1 MSKRG
6 WVIAGAL
13 ALALA
18 GVGVA
23 TRDVWSPYG
32 AVAQAPRQ
40 QGQPARVVPVEV
52 ATAVKKPVPLRIEGL
67 GIVMPMA
74 SVAIKARVESQIVG
88 VHFTDGAAV
97 KEGDVLF
104 TLDSRAVE
112 AQIRQVEAVLNGAKA
127 QLEQAERDLQRYTD
141 LFAKNAT
148 TQVTVSNASTQV
160 NILRAAVTSNTANL
174 DNLRVQLDYH
184 TIRAAISGRMSAANV
199 KVGNFVRPA
208 DTAPLATI
216 NQTKPVYVVFSVAQ
230 RSLAEV
236 RQAMMAGTGKVDAT
250 VPGDPKPS
258 PGRLAMM
265 DNSVEMTSGMV
276 PVRAIMDNEDEA
288 LWPGTLVNA
297 ALTLRVDEAVT
308 VPAVAVQTGQGG
320 TYVFVVKDGAAAV
333 QRVTVAR
340 TTEGEA
346 VLSDGLS
353 GGETVVIDG
362 QLLLA
367 NGTKVNPRP
376 TGRAQAGS

>member
-1 MSKRG
+1 MSKRA
-6 WVIAGAL
+6 WVIAGAV
-13 ALALA
+13 ALALV

-40 QGQPARVVPVEV
+40 QAQPARVVPVEV
-52 ATAVKKPVPLRIEGL
+52 ASAVRKPVPVRIESL
-67 GIVMPMA
+67 GTVLPMA

-88 VHFTDGAAV
+88 VHFSDGASV
-97 KEGDVLF
+97 QEGDVLF
-104 TLDSRAVE
+104 TLDRRAVE

-127 QLEQAERDLQRYTD
+127 QLEQAERDLQRYQD

-148 TQVTVSNASTQV
+148 TQVTVSNAATQV

-216 NQTKPVYVVFSVAQ
+216 NQTKPVYVMFSVPQ

-236 RQAMMAGTGKVDAT
+236 REAMAAGTGKVDAI
-250 VPGDPKPS
+250 VPGQSAPS
-258 PGRLAMM
+258 SGRLTMI
-265 DNSVEMTSGMV
+265 DNTVEITSGMV
-276 PVRAIMDNEDEA
+276 PVRATMENGDEA

-297 ALTLRVDEAVT
+297 ALTLRVEEAVA
-308 VPAVAVQTGQGG
+308 VPAVAVQTGQSG

-333 QRVTVAR
+333 QPVTVAR
-340 TTEGEA
+340 TIEGEA
-346 VLSDGLS
+346 VLSAGLS
-353 GGETVVIDG
+353 GGETVVVDG

-367 NGTKVNPRP
+367 NGTKVAPRQP
-376 TGRAQAGS
+376 RRAQAGS